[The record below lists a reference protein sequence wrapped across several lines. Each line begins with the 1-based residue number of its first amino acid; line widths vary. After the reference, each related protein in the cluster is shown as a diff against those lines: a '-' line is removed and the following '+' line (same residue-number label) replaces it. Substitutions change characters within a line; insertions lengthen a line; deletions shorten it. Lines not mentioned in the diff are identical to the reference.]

1 MMSPHD
7 QPWLDDYETRQRV
20 ELQAKWDSEGEVFRI
35 QNQAMKTVLR
45 ECPDPLRKP
54 ENCENCGNENC
65 IKAWKEQNKLWDQP
79 EDQKLPAS
87 AARHTDTA
95 MQPEASK
102 SNAATENPDTT
113 SCQLPGP
120 PASGSGL
127 FDLIYSESED
137 EAA

>member
-65 IKAWKEQNKLWDQP
+65 IKAWKEQNS
-79 EDQKLPAS
+79 QKIKNYLP
-87 AARHTDTA
+87 
-95 MQPEASK
+95 QL
-102 SNAATENPDTT
+102 PDTPT
-113 SCQLPGP
+113 P
-120 PASGSGL
+120 PCSRRPRSQMQRPKTRTRHRASSL
-127 FDLIYSESED
+127 AHLHLVQVFSI
-137 EAA
+137 